1 MYKRVAL
8 NRSMTVCYIRQKMVR
23 MDNLY
28 AELMKIRQRLTEI
41 ERAMNE
47 PKQQAILIPDSQLLG
62 LPDNLRKSYMI
73 VVSLENASADDV
85 SVKTGRS
92 RAAES
97 SYLNQLVRLGW
108 LEKTRER
115 KTIHFKASAN
125 TAMKQKDTTNVTLD
139 TRAQLAEAFTRHAK
153 QDRRESS
160 GQPFSSWT

>member
-1 MYKRVAL
+1 MYKSVAL
-8 NRSMTVCYIRQKMVR
+8 NRAMTLTSSRQKMVR
-23 MDNLY
+23 MDTLY

-47 PKQQAILIPDSQLLG
+47 PKQQPIFIPDNRLLG
-62 LPDNLRKSYMI
+62 LPDNLRKSYVI
-73 VVSLENASADDV
+73 VASLENASADDV

-115 KTIHFKASAN
+115 KAVHFRAN
-125 TAMKQKDTTNVTLD
+125 PRMAMNHRSNAREVLSTPKQLEKTT
-139 TRAQLAEAFTRHAK
+139 
-153 QDRRESS
+153 
-160 GQPFSSWT
+160 PFSERRDGHPYSGPSHSTWT